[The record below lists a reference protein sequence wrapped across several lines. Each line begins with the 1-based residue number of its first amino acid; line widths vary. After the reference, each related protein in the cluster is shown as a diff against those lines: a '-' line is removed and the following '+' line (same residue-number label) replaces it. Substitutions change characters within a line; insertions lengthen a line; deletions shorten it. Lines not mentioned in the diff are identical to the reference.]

1 MIAILILLIFVG
13 SYYLTREQVPEI
25 KDGSYLVLDMVGMF
39 PEDAARD
46 FWTQLI
52 EGKPLT
58 VFDLVENIR
67 KARHDDRIE
76 GILLRFSLMSMGYG
90 KAQEIRGAL
99 EEFKE
104 SGKRVISYIEI
115 ARDLEYYIAC
125 VADEIYMT
133 PVSVLM
139 VDGIVAN
146 ALFLRGT
153 FDMLGIRPNFLRV
166 GDYKTAVD
174 LFQDSEMSDEYRWE
188 LNSLLDSIYSRYVSD
203 VAESRGMTEED
214 LRDIIDRGM
223 LDSRQSLEAGLVDDL
238 LYINQLEG
246 KLKGGYDEFRGVDA
260 DVYRNIDPSSIG
272 IAEDARFALIIAEG
286 SLNMGGSGESA
297 DFGKIAG
304 SSTLVDAIHRALE
317 EEEIEAILLRVNS
330 PGGVWVASDVIWGEL
345 VKAMESKPVVVSM
358 SDVAASGGYYIAMPA
373 DAIVAEPSTITG
385 SIGLYVGKFNVS
397 GLYSKIGVNRETVSR
412 GKDAELFS
420 ELRDFSEEERDRV
433 YRRIW
438 DFYWN
443 DFVMKAHE
451 GRDLSP
457 EFIDSV
463 GRGRVWTGE
472 QALELGLVDELGG
485 IWTAVERAKEIAG
498 IAPEKNVSLVLLPE
512 PKELLELLLE
522 GDLVMKR
529 PSVEIHPGM
538 EEMISALQWM
548 NRMGSGEIL
557 AMMPYR
563 IEFE

>member
-1 MIAILILLIFVG
+1 MIAILVLLFFVG
-13 SYYLTREQVPEI
+13 SYYLTREQAPEI
-25 KDGSYLVLDMVGMF
+25 EEGSYLVLDLVGMF

-46 FWTQLI
+46 LWTQLI
-52 EGKPLT
+52 EGKPMT

-76 GILLRFSLMSMGYG
+76 GILLRCNMLSMGFG

-115 ARDLEYYIAC
+115 ARDLEYYIATA
-125 VADEIYMT
+125 ADEIYMA
-133 PVSVLM
+133 PVSVLI

-153 FDMLGIRPNFLRV
+153 FELLGIRPNFVRV

-203 VAESRGMTEED
+203 VAKSRGMMEED
-214 LRDIIDRGM
+214 LRDIIDNGM
-223 LDSRQSLEAGLVDDL
+223 LDSRQALEAGLVDDL

-246 KLKGGYDEFRGVDA
+246 KLKGGYEEFRSVDA
-260 DVYRNIDPSSIG
+260 NVYRYVDPASVG
-272 IAEDARFALIIAEG
+272 ITEHARFALIIAEG
-286 SLNMGGSGESA
+286 SINMGGSGESA

-304 SSTLVDAIHRALE
+304 SSTLNEAIHRALE
-317 EEEIEAILLRVNS
+317 DEEIKAIILRVNS

-358 SDVAASGGYYIAMPA
+358 SDVAASGGYYISMPA
-373 DAIVAEPSTITG
+373 NAIVAEPSTITG
-385 SIGLYVGKFNVS
+385 SIGVYVGKFNVS

-412 GKDAELFS
+412 GENAELFS
-420 ELRDFSEEERDRV
+420 ELRDFSEEERNRV
-433 YRRIW
+433 YQRLW

-451 GRDLSP
+451 GRDLTP

-472 QALELGLVDELGG
+472 QALENGLVDELGG
-485 IWTAVERAKEIAG
+485 IWTAVDRAKEIAG
-498 IAPEKNVSLVLLPE
+498 IAPEKNISLVLLPE
-512 PKELLELLLE
+512 PKELLELLME

-529 PSVEIHPGM
+529 PPVEIHPGM
-538 EEMISALQWM
+538 DEMVSALQWM
-548 NRMGSGEIL
+548 NLMGSGEIL

-563 IEFE
+563 IELE